1 MLLFGFCVCA
11 TNHWLKI
18 PGPQGPWVSIEIVV
32 VKRSAAA
39 VAPPLLSWIFKG
51 QNHQVFYGELLS
63 LFKLVPSVPWN
74 FCSPTRKCAF
84 NSLILCSFSPFFK
97 TLCFPCFSALLLSIW
112 HPVPGPNLEILTLV
126 SKYFWSKLPLQ
137 NSNLF
142 SVFILGKKIFIVFQ
156 FFKKTLNPF
165 IILGNIFY
173 RFSILRKIIDGFLV
187 NKEKIHSELS

>member
-1 MLLFGFCVCA
+1 MLSVVFKLGVVSSSNVFTLCKFLAMLLFGFCVCA

-74 FCSPTRKCAF
+74 FCSPTRKCTF

-126 SKYFWSKLPLQ
+126 SKCFGPSFHSKRAKTYISKRE
-137 NSNLF
+137 NSNFLQILF
-142 SVFILGKKIFIVFQ
+142 L
-156 FFKKTLNPF
+156 
-165 IILGNIFY
+165 
-173 RFSILRKIIDGFLV
+173 
-187 NKEKIHSELS
+187 EKNSW